1 MKSIV
6 GHKSQIENIRKT
18 LEAKRMPHAFLF
30 TGPEG
35 IGKKS
40 IAIEILKSSACVKTR
55 GNTIGYCGKCSGC
68 IKFESSSHPDM
79 FFIQPDG
86 SQIKIPQIRELQS
99 KLVYHPLEA
108 NQKMVLID
116 NAHKM
121 NEEAANAILKTLEE
135 PPELTHFM
143 LISAMPHR
151 LLPTIRSRC
160 RQIAFSPL
168 KDEEVSKYLVKNC
181 AMQEKEAFHIA
192 RLAGG
197 SIGNAISFDPAFVSG
212 VLERFTAVSNKSST
226 ADILELSE
234 TWGKE
239 DADKARFI
247 LDFLSVLHRDM
258 MMYLVTGK
266 KTDLV
271 NEEAVKNASFKSVE
285 RIDRNLDEIF
295 AARAGL
301 EFNSNKQLMF
311 ENLLF
316 TLTS

>member
-1 MKSIV
+1 GS
-6 GHKSQIENIRKT
+6 
-18 LEAKRMPHAFLF
+18 
-30 TGPEG
+30 
-35 IGKKS
+35 
-40 IAIEILKSSACVKTR
+40 
-55 GNTIGYCGKCSGC
+55 TIGYCETCAGC
-68 IKFESSSHPDM
+68 VKFEGSSHPDL

-86 SQIKIPQIRELQS
+86 TQIKIPQIRELQS
-99 KLVYHPLEA
+99 KLIYHPLEA

-116 NAHKM
+116 DAHKM
-121 NEEAANAILKTLEE
+121 NEEAANALLKTLEE
-135 PPELTHFM
+135 PPEFTHFI

-168 KDEEVSKYLVKNC
+168 KDEDVAKYLIKNC
-181 AMQEKEAFHIA
+181 ALEEKKASHIA

-239 DADKARFI
+239 DTDKTRFI

-258 MMYLVTGK
+258 MMYLITGK

-271 NEEAVKNASFKSVE
+271 NEEAVKGASFRSVE
-285 RIDRNLDEIF
+285 RIDKNLDEIF
-295 AARAGL
+295 AARASL